1 MQKIKAVAQ
10 SGAVALQQIALLLL
24 LERCYPTPGLD
35 QLTHDAGK
43 DHPHFPVLSEQIS
56 FSSSTTPGRS
66 VGIEPMRANTR
77 FYYFEP
83 FLGQH

>member
-24 LERCYPTPGLD
+24 LERCYPTLRLD

-43 DHPHFPVLSEQIS
+43 DHPRFPVLSE
-56 FSSSTTPGRS
+56 
-66 VGIEPMRANTR
+66 
-77 FYYFEP
+77 
-83 FLGQH
+83 